1 MTARVE
7 HECFVCD
14 AGNPREA
21 ERPWE
26 WAAPRVLC
34 GRHDRALRL
43 SDGQRLS
50 EVLARVAP
58 PVGPLEGS
66 LLGWIFNP
74 VVWRDPDGR
83 EVRAWTDFAAGGM
96 AVLEDRYGAAD
107 YFDFYAVASSPGLDF
122 LYALRLA
129 LDEPATP
136 RPVPDGQE
144 ANMALLFTVYQ
155 HVAKAKGPAFWTR
168 VDGGFRS
175 LMDRWNSEARL
186 ADRRAQVGR
195 RWPNSFDELQEW
207 LSLSGLAEPDA
218 RPVRGRSFFVALGA
232 LAQRR
237 FPSILA
243 QD

>member
-1 MTARVE
+1 VTARAE
-7 HECFVCD
+7 SQCFVCD
-14 AGNPREA
+14 ADTPRET

-43 SDGQRLS
+43 SDGQPLS

-58 PVGPLEGS
+58 PDGPLEGS

-83 EVRAWTDFAAGGM
+83 EVRAWTDFVAGGM
-96 AVLEDRYGAAD
+96 AVLEDRFGAAD
-107 YFDFYAVASSPGLDF
+107 YFDFHALTSSSGLDF

-129 LDEPATP
+129 LDDAATP
-136 RPVPDGQE
+136 RPVPGGQQ
-144 ANMALLFTVYQ
+144 ANMALLFTVCQ

-168 VDGGFRS
+168 VDGGFRR

-186 ADRRAQVGR
+186 VDRRAQVGR
-195 RWPNSFDELQEW
+195 LWPRSFGELQEW
-207 LSLSGLAEPDA
+207 LSLSGLAEPDV
-218 RPVRGRSFFVALGA
+218 RLVRGRSFFVALAA

-237 FPSILA
+237 FPCSTP
-243 QD
+243 